1 MSDTQKNLDRLVA
14 RLRIQEANPGG
25 ATAASNGLS
34 RPAAASITDEAIIEK
49 CRAAKNAA
57 KFSDLYDHG
66 DVHAHHG
73 GDESVADLALLGIMA
88 YYTQDEEQLERL
100 ISTSALGQRA
110 KWRNRAEYRRR
121 TIRRALSGLGEV
133 YDWARNERGRLLASS
148 SSSPLF
154 TSGDDDNNQTY
165 AEDAPKVVWFSE
177 LGEPKERKYIIEKVG
192 VKGYPIVA
200 FGAGG
205 VAKSFVML
213 SAGIAIASASGVDEW
228 LGLRILEHGHVL
240 YLDFELDVDEQHRRV
255 RDLCNGL
262 GALVPKRLAY
272 LSGVGLPAETA
283 FDAALS
289 FVRDHKAKAVI
300 IDSMGLA
307 LEGDA
312 ERGKDVLAFHRRYVD
327 PLRRVGATPFIV
339 DHEGKLQAG
348 EKHRHKSPIGSAYKA
363 WAARSVLQF
372 ELEEYDK
379 ENSALDIRV
388 RQTKTNFTPIE
399 PFGVRFTFEEKK
411 VSIKSFELDDAEL
424 VEEESVPVRE
434 RILGALRVE
443 PATNSDLQKLTGAS
457 VGTIRNNLSA
467 LMQEGEVEEDG
478 YKGRSKVY
486 KLSSSSDV
494 YRKAGDDDNNQA
506 SGQRIGRLL
515 NDPPGWL
522 ARQLEQFRRVPD
534 RYMKPTAAAIA
545 SEVYGDALRWEEVA
559 PSLEACLEDS
569 AKNGST

>member
-1 MSDTQKNLDRLVA
+1 MSDTQKKLDRLVA
-14 RLRIQEANPGG
+14 RLRIQEPNSGG

-34 RPAAASITDEAIIEK
+34 RPDSASITDEAIIEK

-66 DVHAHHG
+66 NVHAHHG

-100 ISTSALGQRA
+100 FSASALGRRA

-133 YDWARNERGRLLASS
+133 YDWARYERGRLLSS
-148 SSSPLF
+148 SSSPLY
-154 TSGDDDNNQTY
+154 TSGDDDNDQPC

-424 VEEESVPVRE
+424 VEEESVPERE